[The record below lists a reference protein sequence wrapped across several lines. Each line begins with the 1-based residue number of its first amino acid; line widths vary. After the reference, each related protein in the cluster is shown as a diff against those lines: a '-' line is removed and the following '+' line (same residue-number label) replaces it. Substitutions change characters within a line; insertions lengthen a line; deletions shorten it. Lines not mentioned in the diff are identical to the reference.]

1 MEKPGTRRRKN
12 KAIVV
17 HNRSLGCGGVEGWRG
32 DGVQGMRRVCVCI
45 STDRKVSCQYYV
57 PFSVDTER
65 YVGALVD
72 TSTLLSQNVGS
83 PSKNVAF
90 GLLTHL
96 NPFFFFSSWQKSDL
110 VSPAVQLPVKNIA
123 EKVQSEEISEP

>member
-1 MEKPGTRRRKN
+1 
-12 KAIVV
+12 
-17 HNRSLGCGGVEGWRG
+17 
-32 DGVQGMRRVCVCI
+32 MRRVCVCI

-96 NPFFFFSSWQKSDL
+96 NPFFFLLWAKVRFGFSCCSTAS
-110 VSPAVQLPVKNIA
+110 
-123 EKVQSEEISEP
+123 

>member
-1 MEKPGTRRRKN
+1 
-12 KAIVV
+12 
-17 HNRSLGCGGVEGWRG
+17 
-32 DGVQGMRRVCVCI
+32 MRRVCVCI

-96 NPFFFFSSWQKSDL
+96 NPFFFSPRGKSQIWFLLLFNCQLKILQKKFNMKKSLSPNLAFPPCTVL
-110 VSPAVQLPVKNIA
+110 VHQK
-123 EKVQSEEISEP
+123 